1 MFAVHM
7 ALIAGGVVLAD
18 SRETKPQG
26 YFAHG
31 MYPFVLTPLYMR
43 KGSALGFGIVDLF
56 EKQQRYADKL
66 DQIVLKNAF
75 MASHNKLLVTEAS
88 GFDEEDLKD
97 WSKEVH
103 RGESLNGV
111 TWFSTPPL
119 PAYLLTYIQRLREDI
134 KEESGA
140 NDSSR
145 GNFRQGVT
153 AASAI
158 QALQV
163 ASTKRA
169 RMATARLY
177 EAFRQAVRMEIEVER
192 EFNFYLR
199 PVTVTVDGEE
209 REELFD
215 SALLTRRDKGA
226 EGLPMEFFISVKAA
240 KQDPFSASAQNELI
254 LQLVQTGAIEPKR
267 AVELM
272 TFEGKDQILKG
283 MTTTN
288 E

>member
-1 MFAVHM
+1 M
-7 ALIAGGVVLAD
+7 
-18 SRETKPQG
+18 
-26 YFAHG
+26 
-31 MYPFVLTPLYMR
+31 
-43 KGSALGFGIVDLF
+43 
-56 EKQQRYADKL
+56 
-66 DQIVLKNAF
+66 LKNAF

-119 PAYLLTYIQRLREDI
+119 PAYLLTYIQRIREDI

-192 EFNFYLR
+192 EFNFFFR
-199 PVTVTVDGEE
+199 PVTVLVNGEE
-209 REELFD
+209 RTEYFD
-215 SALLTRRDKGA
+215 SALLIRMDKGY
-226 EGLPMEFFISVKAA
+226 EGMPMEFLISVKAA

-254 LQLVQTGAIEPKR
+254 VQLLQAGAIDPKR

-272 TFEGKDQILKG
+272 TFEGKDQVLKSIKDDSK
-283 MTTTN
+283 
-288 E
+288 

>member
-1 MFAVHM
+1 M
-7 ALIAGGVVLAD
+7 
-18 SRETKPQG
+18 
-26 YFAHG
+26 
-31 MYPFVLTPLYMR
+31 
-43 KGSALGFGIVDLF
+43 
-56 EKQQRYADKL
+56 
-66 DQIVLKNAF
+66 LKNAF

-119 PAYLLTYIQRLREDI
+119 PAYLLTYIQRIREDI

-169 RMATARLY
+169 RMATAQLY

-199 PVTVTVDGEE
+199 PVTVVVDGEE
-209 REELFD
+209 REEHFD
-215 SALLTRRDKGA
+215 SALLTRRDEGA

-254 LQLVQTGAIEPKR
+254 VQLLQMGALDPKR

-272 TFEGKDQILKG
+272 SFDGKEQVLKKMEQSAAASG
-283 MTTTN
+283 TSD
-288 E
+288 